1 MESKFIIVFILYDA
15 MNNAF
20 DIDCLDACDGMNDA
34 LNGYEIYIVVPYF
47 RFLELPKKLQK

>member
-20 DIDCLDACDGMNDA
+20 DIDCLDACDGMNDT